1 MNRTFGIVNIVAVLF
16 FASLIIGLLK
26 YADKE
31 KNEIEQLKL
40 SYAIDYATD
49 AGSMA
54 MLKTGRLNMDYTDT
68 KSVTVDPN
76 LALDTFLDVFCFN
89 YDLQPTAANK
99 ALIKD
104 YIPVAAVAGFDGY
117 YLASPQLVS
126 NGGGNY
132 PDNYSAGAAG
142 EDVDWDVVFG
152 MKLPYTYTFG
162 STSYALNMGLEYT
175 LALNGSDLVKQ
186 PGLPPTA
193 AGPMSK
199 MQARNHITTLVS
211 NDMAS
216 TINRINAN
224 NPNWHHAFYI
234 PSQLTTFSGVNSI
247 EGPSFLVLLQN
258 LTLSTAKPI
267 SGFSVSGSRIDS
279 TRMLVGYRRNL
290 TKYYA
295 YADEAPPTSI
305 MDNQAIEKVFETP
318 KEAALDQYN
327 YDFNY
332 ITQNK

>member
-1 MNRTFGIVNIVAVLF
+1 MSRTFGVVNIVAVLF
-16 FASLIIGLLK
+16 FAAMIIGLLK
-26 YADKE
+26 YAEKE

-54 MLKTGRLNMDYTDT
+54 MLKTGRLDMDYAVT
-68 KSVTVDPN
+68 KSLTVDPN
-76 LALDTFLDVFCFN
+76 AALDTFLDVFCFN
-89 YDLQPTAANK
+89 YDLQPTPDNK

-104 YIPVAAVAGFDGY
+104 YIPVATVAGFDGY

-132 PDNYSAGAAG
+132 PDNYAAGAPG
-142 EDVDWDVVFG
+142 ENVDWDLVFG

-162 STSYALNMGLEYT
+162 STSYALNMGFEYT
-175 LALNGSDLVKQ
+175 LALNGADLTKQ
-186 PGLPPTA
+186 AGLPPTA
-193 AGPMSK
+193 SGTMTK
-199 MQARNHITTLVS
+199 VQAREKITNLIS

-234 PSQLTTFSGVNSI
+234 PSQLTTFSGVNPI

-258 LTLSTAKPI
+258 LTLTTSKPI
-267 SGFSVSGSRIDS
+267 SGFSVSGSRIDT
-279 TRMLVGYRRNL
+279 TRMLVGYKRGGI
-290 TKYYA
+290 KYYA
-295 YADEAPPTSI
+295 YADEAPPTDE
-305 MDNQAIEKVFETP
+305 MDNGTVEQVFATP
-318 KEAALDQYN
+318 KEAALAQYY
-327 YDFNY
+327 YDL
-332 ITQNK
+332 KKVSKK